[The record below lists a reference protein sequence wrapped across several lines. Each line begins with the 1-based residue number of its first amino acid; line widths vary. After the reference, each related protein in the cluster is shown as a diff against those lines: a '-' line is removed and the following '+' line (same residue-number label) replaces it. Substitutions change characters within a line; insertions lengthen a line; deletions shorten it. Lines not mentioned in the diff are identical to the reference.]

1 MRAFVTANDRNREL
15 QEALGLGRGTGRVR
29 VLLMLASGPATL
41 RDIATA
47 NQIDAPYATVIVDK
61 LTSLGLAER
70 TAHPDDLRRKLVKI
84 TEAGQEAIEHAK
96 RIFYEPPRTS
106 GARTS
111 RPEPPRR
118 GTHTAD
124 SATPVR
130 YATSTGRTPS
140 QFADLHLP
148 AGQRRPGTVVLI
160 HGWWGPQYWA
170 GNLDGAAADLAGRG
184 WAAWNIEYRRLGLGG
199 GYPPTLEDAA
209 AAIDYLATL

>member
-1 MRAFVTANDRNREL
+1 MNQATPAQAGVAARVWSAMRAFVTANDRNREL

-96 RIFYEPPRTS
+96 RIFYEPP
-106 GARTS
+106 
-111 RPEPPRR
+111 P
-118 GTHTAD
+118 H
-124 SATPVR
+124 
-130 YATSTGRTPS
+130 
-140 QFADLHLP
+140 
-148 AGQRRPGTVVLI
+148 
-160 HGWWGPQYWA
+160 
-170 GNLDGAAADLAGRG
+170 
-184 WAAWNIEYRRLGLGG
+184 
-199 GYPPTLEDAA
+199 
-209 AAIDYLATL
+209 